1 MNRALRELDAR
12 VLEARERY
20 LASQRLADLPDAPET
35 ARAAPQGPV
44 RGNHQ
49 GKRLSASVRDE
60 ARRRLAAGESK
71 SDVARALGVTITTVS
86 RYAPEHPAPSKGRP
100 PDEVLRKRICQ
111 LAKRR
116 PDLRA
121 LAIAIRIGCSPNTVR
136 VALDAA
142 GITIKRRPYRKTA

>member
-1 MNRALRELDAR
+1 MNRALRELEAR
-12 VLEARERY
+12 VLQARERY

-35 ARAAPQGPV
+35 PALLRKGPV

-71 SDVARALGVTITTVS
+71 SNVARSLGVSITTVS
-86 RYAPEHPAPSKGRP
+86 RYAPEHPAPAKGRP

-116 PDLRA
+116 PDLNA

-136 VALDAA
+136 DAIAAA
-142 GITIKRRPYRKTA
+142 GITIKRRTYRKTA